1 MFVKFKLEKVDDFN
15 VLVFYFFSKSKFLVK
30 SNELV
35 FIDDRFIEDRIGNDM
50 FDIEFFIECDVL
62 GMKIYDFLFII
73 NKFLENYR
81 LCLLLKVVF
90 E

>member
-1 MFVKFKLEKVDDFN
+1 MFIKFYFEIVDVFS
-15 VLVFYFFSKSKFLVK
+15 VLVFYFFSKSNFLVK

-35 FIDDRFIEDRIGNDM
+35 LIDDRLIEDRIGNDM
-50 FDIEFFIECDVL
+50 FDIEFFIEFDVL
-62 GMKIYDFLFII
+62 GMNIYDFLFVI

>member
-1 MFVKFKLEKVDDFN
+1 MDVFS
-15 VLVFYFFSKSKFLVK
+15 VLVFYFFSKSNFLVK

-35 FIDDRFIEDRIGNDM
+35 LIDDRLIEDRIGNDM
-50 FDIEFFIECDVL
+50 FDIEFFIEFDVL
-62 GMKIYDFLFII
+62 GMNIYDFLFVI

>member
-1 MFVKFKLEKVDDFN
+1 MDVFS
-15 VLVFYFFSKSKFLVK
+15 VLVFYFFSKSNFLVK

-35 FIDDRFIEDRIGNDM
+35 LIDDRLIEDRIGNDM
-50 FDIEFFIECDVL
+50 FDIEFFIEFNVL
-62 GMKIYDFLFII
+62 GMNIYDFLFVI

>member
-1 MFVKFKLEKVDDFN
+1 MDVFSE
-15 VLVFYFFSKSKFLVK
+15 LVFYFFSKSNFLVK

-35 FIDDRFIEDRIGNDM
+35 LIDDRLIEDRIGNDM
-50 FDIEFFIECDVL
+50 FDIEFFIEFDVL
-62 GMKIYDFLFII
+62 GMNIYDFLFVI

>member
-1 MFVKFKLEKVDDFN
+1 MDVFS
-15 VLVFYFFSKSKFLVK
+15 VLVFYFFSKSNFLVK

-35 FIDDRFIEDRIGNDM
+35 LIDDRLIEDRIGNDM
-50 FDIEFFIECDVL
+50 FDIEFFIEFDVL
-62 GMKIYDFLFII
+62 GMNIYDFLFVI

-81 LCLLLKVVF
+81 LCLLLKLVF

>member
-15 VLVFYFFSKSKFLVK
+15 VLVFYFFSKIKFLVK

>member
-1 MFVKFKLEKVDDFN
+1 MDVFS
-15 VLVFYFFSKSKFLVK
+15 VLVFYFFSKSNFLVK

-35 FIDDRFIEDRIGNDM
+35 LIDDRLIENRIGNDM
-50 FDIEFFIECDVL
+50 FDIEFFIEFDVL
-62 GMKIYDFLFII
+62 GMNIYDFLFVI

>member
-1 MFVKFKLEKVDDFN
+1 MFVKFDLEKVDDFN

>member
-1 MFVKFKLEKVDDFN
+1 MFVKFNLEKVDDFN

-50 FDIEFFIECDVL
+50 FDIEFFIEFDVL
-62 GMKIYDFLFII
+62 GMNIYDFLFVI

>member
-1 MFVKFKLEKVDDFN
+1 MFVKFNLEKVDDFN